1 MSIGRRRAKLQPFDK
16 HLSDLASGLLPKQD
30 GSLPPI
36 IERVNFWRMWGKRS
50 FPALADVAVRLL
62 CMHSTACASE
72 RNWSAWGLLY
82 TKHRSRLALERARK
96 LIYIRCNSKE
106 CSQDDLEADLQLLED
121 A

>member
-1 MSIGRRRAKLQPFDK
+1 MEAK
-16 HLSDLASGLLPKQD
+16 
-30 GSLPPI
+30 
-36 IERVNFWRMWGKRS
+36 VNFWRLWGKRS